1 VGSWIVL
8 LCSVKTIHE
17 TTRKLKSPCP
27 CILTGFCIS
36 LSLRNL
42 GVLCVSAVKFPAK
55 DSPPRRRGRGGGAES
70 SAASLKSFSRGGDS
84 GNIARTMANKN
95 DFNQVFAKLKG
106 ILQPYVKKMDVAQ
119 DSPTYYLL
127 NTRYLM
133 KNKQPLCF
141 GGVRLGKAYV
151 SFYLMSVYASPD
163 LLKSM
168 SPELKKRMQGK
179 SCFNFKEV
187 DEPLFKELAR
197 LTKAG
202 ASKFSDGKFIEQL
215 RAMQGSH

>member
-1 VGSWIVL
+1 M
-8 LCSVKTIHE
+8 
-17 TTRKLKSPCP
+17 
-27 CILTGFCIS
+27 
-36 LSLRNL
+36 
-42 GVLCVSAVKFPAK
+42 
-55 DSPPRRRGRGGGAES
+55 
-70 SAASLKSFSRGGDS
+70 DS

-106 ILQPYVKKMDVAQ
+106 ILRPYVKKMDVAQ

-151 SFYLMSVYASPD
+151 SYYLMSVYACPD
-163 LLKSM
+163 LLKAM

-187 DEPLFKELAR
+187 DDKLLKELAQ

-202 ASKFSDGKFIEQL
+202 AAKFSDQKFIDDL
-215 RAMQGSH
+215 RKLQGGSANN

>member
-1 VGSWIVL
+1 MPGKADFTEVF
-8 LCSVKTIHE
+8 E
-17 TTRKLKSPCP
+17 ALKS
-27 CILTGFCIS
+27 IF
-36 LSLRNL
+36 
-42 GVLCVSAVKFPAK
+42 K
-55 DSPPRRRGRGGGAES
+55 
-70 SAASLKSFSRGGDS
+70 
-84 GNIARTMANKN
+84 
-95 DFNQVFAKLKG
+95 
-106 ILQPYVKKMDVAQ
+106 PYAKKMDVSHDTDQ
-119 DSPTYYLL
+119 YYLL
-127 NTRYLM
+127 NTRYIM

-187 DEPLFKELAR
+187 DEKLFKELKQ

-202 ASKFSDGKFIEQL
+202 TAKFNDGKFIDGL
-215 RAMQGSH
+215 RKM